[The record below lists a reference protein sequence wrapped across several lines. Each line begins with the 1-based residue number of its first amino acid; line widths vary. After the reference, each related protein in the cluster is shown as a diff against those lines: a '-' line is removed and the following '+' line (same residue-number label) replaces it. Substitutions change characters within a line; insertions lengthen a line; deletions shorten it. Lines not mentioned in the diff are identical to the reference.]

1 MENQN
6 DDFKPSQPD
15 DFVAPDA
22 YAEQTDNKLPEMGER
37 YPLSGDG
44 ASHDVESFENADVE
58 EQQLGDSDAVMP
70 DKRSLQSPT
79 GPGKFKGFFIGYWRR
94 RRWTLALTLLVIIGI
109 LFVIPTTRYPLLA
122 LWVKQAFEV
131 HVVDSKTN
139 TPVSGAKVTLDGVT
153 ATTNSTGY
161 AVLKSKVGKR
171 TAAVSKQYYQASTVA
186 VFVGVSAG
194 KNKTEVQLDAT
205 GRQVP
210 IKVVDKITGKPIS
223 DAEITVLNTDAKT
236 DNSGAAT
243 IVLPTGAPTRNATIS
258 ASGYNK
264 LTAKVSITS
273 NSVSTNTFALTPSGR
288 VYFLSNLS
296 GNIDVVSTNL
306 DGSDRKT
313 VVTGTGNED
322 PNNTVLLASKDWQYL
337 TLLSK
342 RDTAQNGKLFLFNA
356 SNNQLTTIDGG
367 SQDYINP
374 VGWTDHTFVYTLVD
388 NGALSG
394 GNGQTYLKSYN
405 ADSGKTTTIDQTS
418 SGQSQVS
425 TQTGMQTSTVSQA
438 IPFVN
443 LVGSKVV
450 YGLTWNSNPGTI
462 STNNDNEILSANLDG
477 SDKTNLKSIAIPQ
490 NTYSTYMSAL
500 IAKPGSLQVQSS
512 VGPQLPNIYYVYNAN
527 NNSVTQTNTISDN
540 TYGQEEQDKITYL
553 ASPSGNQ
560 TFWAE
565 QRDGK
570 NTLFVGD
577 GDGNNSN
584 QIASLSDYT
593 AYGWYSD
600 KYLLVEK
607 GGSELYVMPTNGG
620 QALKISD
627 YYKPPHN
634 YYGYGG
640 L

>member
-6 DDFKPSQPD
+6 DFNPKQPD
-15 DFVAPDA
+15 DAVAPDA
-22 YAEQTDNKLPEMGER
+22 AADEAENKLPEVGER

-44 ASHDVESFENADVE
+44 VSHDAEDFDNPDIE
-58 EQQLGDSDAVMP
+58 EQQLGDGDSVMP
-70 DKRSLQSPT
+70 DKQTPEASK
-79 GPGKFKGFFIGYWRR
+79 GPGKFKRFFIGYWRR
-94 RRWTLALTLLVIIGI
+94 RRWTLALTVLALIGV

-122 LWVKQAFEV
+122 LWVTQSYEI

-139 TPVSGAKVTLDGVT
+139 TPVSGAKVTLDGKT
-153 ATTNSTGY
+153 ATTNNTGY

-171 TAAVSKQYYQASTVA
+171 TAAVSKQYYQSSSVS

-194 KNKTEVQLDAT
+194 KNQANIHLDAT

-210 IKVVDKITGKPIS
+210 VKVVNKVTGKPIS
-223 DAEITVLNTDAKT
+223 DAEIKVLNTDAKT
-236 DNSGAAT
+236 DDSGVAT
-243 IVLPTGAPTRNATIS
+243 IVLPTGAATRDATIS
-258 ASGYNK
+258 ADGYNN
-264 LTAKVSITS
+264 LATKVS
-273 NSVSTNTFALTPSGR
+273 VSSSAVSANTFALTPSGR

-306 DGSDRKT
+306 DGSGRKT

-322 PNNTVLLASKDWQYL
+322 PNTTVLLASKDWQYL
-337 TLLSK
+337 TLLAK
-342 RDTAQNGKLFLFNA
+342 RDNAQNGKLFLFNT

-388 NGALSG
+388 NGVLSG

-425 TQTGMQTSTVSQA
+425 TQTGTQTNNVSQA

-450 YGLTWNSNPGTI
+450 YGLTWSSNPGTI

-477 SDKTNLKSIAIPQ
+477 SDKANLKSIAIPQ
-490 NTYSTYMSAL
+490 NTYSTFMSAL
-500 IAKPGSLQVQSS
+500 ISKPGSLQIQSS
-512 VGPQLPNIYYVYNAN
+512 VGAQLPNVYYVYNAN
-527 NNSVTQTNTISDN
+527 NNSVTQTNTISDS
-540 TYGQEEQDKITYL
+540 TYGQEEQDQITYL

-593 AYGWYSD
+593 TYGWYSD

-607 GGSELYVMPTNGG
+607 GGSELYIMPAGGG